1 MKNYTVKIIINGKV
15 VDQFDNVMTIEQVRC
30 LEREPEFVVIE
41 K

>member
-1 MKNYTVKIIINGKV
+1 MKNYIVKIIIDGVELDRFENK
-15 VDQFDNVMTIEQVRC
+15 MTIEQVRC